1 MVPMNSEKMKSLKNV
16 RSAEGHGE
24 LILAV
29 EDEELLRD
37 LLRAV
42 LGESGYRVML
52 AADGTEAVEK
62 YMEHLNEIGVVL
74 LDMGLPKMSG
84 EEVLSKLI
92 ASNPGVKVIAVSA
105 LTRPE
110 VRSAVE
116 QLGACDYMSKP
127 YLSEDLLPKV
137 QDVLRRGDRAGN
149 GSKVAN
155 DS

>member
-1 MVPMNSEKMKSLKNV
+1 MKFLKEMQ
-16 RSAEGHGE
+16 SAEGHGE

-29 EDEELLRD
+29 EDDAMLRD

-42 LGESGYRVML
+42 LGEYGYRVMV
-52 AADGTEAVEK
+52 AADGAEAVEK
-62 YMEHLNEIGVVL
+62 YMDHMSEIGLVL

-92 ASNPGVKVIAVSA
+92 ASNPGVKVIAVSG
-105 LTRPE
+105 LIRPE

-116 QLGACDYMSKP
+116 RLGACDYMSKP

-137 QDVLRRGDRAGN
+137 HDVLQSGERTGSNANVGN
-149 GSKVAN
+149 N
-155 DS
+155 P